1 MDTSGSHTPKQGRH
15 ELDLPKTLITE
26 SGASGAG
33 KQDLLHVGQVISE
46 RYRVISVIGCG
57 GMGAV
62 YKVEQMFLKQMFALK
77 TLHGQALTEV
87 GIRRFH
93 KEAQAA
99 SKLSHPNL
107 VRAHDFGVLENQ
119 QPFYV
124 MDLVEGQNLSEYSR
138 KVGALSIDEV
148 LDIFIPVCFGLGYA
162 HEQGVIHRDIK
173 PGNIMLAISPQE
185 ASGYIPKVVD
195 FGIAKFTE
203 TEERHTLTLT
213 RTGEVFGTPIYMSPE
228 QCTGVKVDHRSDIY
242 SLGCVMYE
250 SLTGAPPFH
259 GDTALNLM
267 MNHQSVIPIS
277 LKEASMGREF
287 PSLLEAIVAKT
298 LIKDPNARYQSF
310 FELARELAILKQELS
325 SPASKK
331 TLSKTF
337 SKTVKDIPAS
347 LYVTSKPEQAKARKA
362 IATPVAGVVGAVI
375 LISGVGLG
383 MGLNTFLTP
392 KPKPTAEPDKLAMA
406 QAETAKKELE
416 EAINVGHTRYLN
428 VEGLSSQPVQ
438 IYRFPRAFD
447 IGVFKYTHETVKT
460 DNWSPAQGSINVPL
474 QAETYLRVPA
484 AKLYTYPHLLRGFQA
499 GDLQHLH
506 IVADVGE
513 KVEDLRF
520 VYDISLAHCSNL
532 RGLKELFVFGTGTTD
547 KGLNFIK
554 DLPKLESIDVSD
566 TNVTAA
572 GVQTLKNF
580 PDLDFLGIKNTR
592 GAKSLI
598 DKLVTSKRLRILN
611 VSQNDITDFDLQK
624 LSKIQSLQ
632 ILFLDSNPDI
642 TDEGIKSFKN
652 LISLSI
658 AGTGVT
664 PEITDHLKTMPH
676 LILLTISKDKWTAKD
691 VQNLEAALPDV
702 TIETRKFDAN
712 NRMTKWNWREE
723 I

>member
-1 MDTSGSHTPKQGRH
+1 MDIMDTSGSHTPRQGRN
-15 ELDLPKTLITE
+15 EIDLPKTLITE
-26 SGASGAG
+26 SGASGRG
-33 KQDLLHVGQVISE
+33 KQELLQVGQVISE
-46 RYRVISVIGCG
+46 RYRVISVIGYG

-107 VRAHDFGVLENQ
+107 VRAHDFGVLENH

-124 MDLVEGQNLSEYSR
+124 MDLVEGENLSEYSR
-138 KVGALSIDEV
+138 RVGALSIKEV

-173 PGNIMLAISPQE
+173 PGNIMLAIAPDE

-203 TEERHTLTLT
+203 NEERHTLTLT

-250 SLTGAPPFH
+250 SLTGGPPFH

-267 MNHQSVIPIS
+267 MNHQSVIPTS

-287 PSLLEAIVAKT
+287 PSLLEAIIAKT
-298 LIKDPNARYQSF
+298 LIKDPGARYQNF
-310 FELARELAILKQELS
+310 FELARELAILKQELA
-325 SPASKK
+325 SPAASK

-347 LYVTSKPEQAKARKA
+347 VFAVPKAAEQKA
-362 IATPVAGVVGAVI
+362 ISTPVAGIICAGI
-375 LISGVGLG
+375 LFGGVALG
-383 MGLNTFLTP
+383 MGLNTLLTP
-392 KPKPTAEPDKLAMA
+392 KPKPVVQPNTLAIA
-406 QAETAKKELE
+406 QAEAARKELE
-416 EAINVGHTRYLN
+416 EAINVGHTRYLSI
-428 VEGLSSQPVQ
+428 EGLSSQPVQ

-447 IGVFKYTHETVKT
+447 IGVFKYTHQLVKN
-460 DNWSPAQGSINVPL
+460 DNSSPAQGSITVPL
-474 QAETYLRVPA
+474 QSETYLRVPA
-484 AKLYTYPHLLRGFQA
+484 AKLYSYPHLLRGFK
-499 GDLQHLH
+499 GTDLQHLH

-513 KVEDLRF
+513 KIEDLSF
-520 VYDISLAHCSNL
+520 VYDTSLAHCADM
-532 RGLKELFVFGTGTTD
+532 RGLKEIFVFGTGTTD
-547 KGLNFIK
+547 KGLSFIK
-554 DLPKLESIDVSD
+554 DLPKLDSIDVSD
-566 TNVTAA
+566 TRVTAA
-572 GVQTLKNF
+572 GIQSLKNF
-580 PDLDFLGIKNTR
+580 PDLDFLGMKNIQ
-592 GAKSLI
+592 GAKLLI
-598 DKLVTSKRLRILN
+598 DKLAGSKRLRILN
-611 VSQNDITDFDLQK
+611 IAQNEITDVDLQK
-624 LSKIQSLQ
+624 LSVIPSLQ
-632 ILFLDSNPDI
+632 MLFLDSNKEI
-642 TDEGIKSFKN
+642 TDDGIKSFKN
-652 LISLSI
+652 LVSLSI
-658 AGTGVT
+658 AGTSVT
-664 PEITDHLKTMPH
+664 PEITEHLKKMPH
-676 LILLTISKDKWTAKD
+676 LILLTVSKDKWSAKD
-691 VQNLEAALPDV
+691 VQNLEAELPDL

>member
-1 MDTSGSHTPKQGRH
+1 MDTSGSHTPRHGRN
-15 ELDLPKTLITE
+15 EIDLPKTLITE
-26 SGASGAG
+26 SGASGKG
-33 KQDLLHVGQVISE
+33 KQELLEVGQVISE

-62 YKVEQMFLKQMFALK
+62 YKVEQMFLRQMFALK

-138 KVGALSIDEV
+138 QVGALSIKEV

-173 PGNIMLAISPQE
+173 PGNIMLAIAPSE
-185 ASGYIPKVVD
+185 ACGYIPKVVD

-203 TEERHTLTLT
+203 TEERNTLTLT

-250 SLTGAPPFH
+250 SLTGGPPFH

-267 MNHQSVIPIS
+267 MNHQSVIPTS

-287 PSLLEAIVAKT
+287 PSLLEAIIAKT

-310 FELARELAILKQELS
+310 FELARELAILKQELA
-325 SPASKK
+325 SPTTSK

-347 LYVTSKPEQAKARKA
+347 VFVAPKANEQKA
-362 IATPVAGVVGAVI
+362 ISTPVAGLVCASI
-375 LISGVGLG
+375 LFAGVALGVGLSI
-383 MGLNTFLTP
+383 LFTP
-392 KPKPTAEPDKLAMA
+392 KPKPVAQPNMLAI
-406 QAETAKKELE
+406 AKSESARKELE
-416 EAINVGHTRYLN
+416 EALSVGHTRYLN
-428 VEGLSSQPVQ
+428 IEGLSSQPVQ
-438 IYRFPRAFD
+438 IYRFPRSFD
-447 IGVFKYTHETVKT
+447 IGVFKYTHQMAKN
-460 DNWSPAQGSINVPL
+460 DNSAPAQGSITVPL
-474 QAETYLRVPA
+474 QSETYLRVPA
-484 AKLYTYPHLLRGFQA
+484 AKLYTYPHLLRGFQGA
-499 GDLQHLH
+499 DLQHLH

-513 KVEDLRF
+513 KVEDLNF
-520 VYDISLAHCSNL
+520 IYDTSLAQCSSL
-532 RGLKELFVFGTGTTD
+532 RGLKEIFVFGTGTSD
-547 KGLNFIK
+547 KGLSFIK
-554 DLPKLESIDVSD
+554 DLPSLESIDVSD
-566 TNVTAA
+566 TKVTSD
-572 GVQTLKNF
+572 GIQSLKNF
-580 PDLDFLGIKNTR
+580 PHLDFLGMKNTQ

-611 VSQNDITDFDLQK
+611 IAQNQINDMDLQK
-624 LSKIQSLQ
+624 LSGIPTLQ
-632 ILFLDSNPDI
+632 MLLLDSNPDV
-642 TDEGIKSFKN
+642 TDDGIKSFKN
-652 LISLSI
+652 LVSLSI
-658 AGTGVT
+658 AGTSVT
-664 PEITDHLKTMPH
+664 PEIIDHLKKMPH
-676 LILLTISKDKWTAKD
+676 LILLTVSKDKWSAKD
-691 VQNLEAALPDV
+691 IQTLEAELPDL

-712 NRMTKWNWREE
+712 NHMSKWNWREE